1 MRISTKIV
9 SSGECWHPHFPLID
23 VGACYQ
29 KCTDGA
35 TAFDEDEFRRQV
47 RDQPEIQMS
56 SRDYG
61 TVCAFSAVMIALRA
75 ALKPV
80 LGAMTAEI
88 GPGRFDYCATIIEK
102 AQRIY
107 NGSGESEVKK

>member
-61 TVCAFSAVMIALRA
+61 TVCAFSAVLIALRA

-80 LGAMTAEI
+80 PINE
-88 GPGRFDYCATIIEK
+88 YQVQEW
-102 AQRIY
+102 
-107 NGSGESEVKK
+107 